1 MDFKDEREPVS
12 MSPKERA
19 NATILVIEPDPL
31 ERNSMRGAL
40 RNLGFGGVSDVSS
53 HMAAFEKLEQ
63 RKFSHIIFDAKST
76 NMPALEFLKK
86 VLETGNQTVCIP
98 SSYEPQVDDVFN
110 MLCIGARGYLCKPF
124 TADSLDNAIVNAT
137 KGEPISEAIIGAKD
151 RNEALVAILM
161 QALDKTALVIR
172 QSQQF
177 ETALREVPRQM
188 AILRRSADLAQTFS
202 RDGSQG
208 FLDAL
213 EKFCIERS
221 KGPAT
226 RLGRLR
232 KRLKTKRSDDDS
244 ESPTE

>member
-1 MDFKDEREPVS
+1 MDLKDDREPVN

-19 NATILVIEPDPL
+19 IATVLIIEPDPL

-40 RNLGFGGVSDVSS
+40 RNLGFGGVSDVAN
-53 HMAAFEKLEQ
+53 HMLAFEKLEQ
-63 RKFSHIIFDAKST
+63 RKFSHIIFDAKDS

-86 VLETGNQTVCIP
+86 ALEAGPQTICIP
-98 SSYEPQVDDVFN
+98 SSYEPQVDDVFS
-110 MLCIGARGYLCKPF
+110 MLCIGAKGYLCKPF
-124 TADSLDNAIVNAT
+124 TADTLDNAIVNAT

-161 QALDKTALVIR
+161 QSLDKAALVLR

-177 ETALREVPRQM
+177 ETALREVPRSLN
-188 AILRRSADLAQTFS
+188 ILRRSADLAHTFA
-202 RDGSQG
+202 RNGSDG
-208 FLDAL
+208 FLESL

-232 KRLKTKRSDDDS
+232 KRLKTKRGDEDD
-244 ESPTE
+244 EPTT